1 MEKFCQ
7 NDLCE
12 NEAVKQVPISVERP
26 CDQKRALCAACQ
38 EAYHWGVQHGRMTP
52 PNKQVWVLA
61 VVERG
66 AIVYG
71 QVFRK
76 RLRAIKGLAEYL
88 RANEGYGG
96 PATMPSLGAWLAEH
110 DDRLG
115 ADVFPALIDW
125 S

>member
-1 MEKFCQ
+1 
-7 NDLCE
+7 
-12 NEAVKQVPISVERP
+12 VERSFAVGDAP
-26 CDQKRALCAACQ
+26 ELVLSNIAGNVEVVGWDRQ
-38 EAYHWGVQHGRMTP
+38 
-52 PNKQVWVLA
+52 QVWVLA

-66 AIVYG
+66 MVVYG

-76 RLRAIKGLAEYL
+76 RPHAIRGLAEYL
-88 RANEGYGG
+88 RANEGYDG

-115 ADVFPALIDW
+115 ADIFPASVDW